1 MKNTTKHP
9 IVSKKVLIPFLLVT
23 SLFAL
28 WGFANA
34 VTDPM
39 VNAFKKVLELSNT
52 QASWVQMAFYGG
64 YFCMAFPAA
73 MFMRKYSY
81 KVGVLIG
88 LALYATGALL
98 FYPAAQSESFVFFC
112 LGLYVL
118 TFGLAFLETAANPY
132 VLAMGAKETATQRL
146 NLAQSVNPIGLIAGL
161 LVAKFFVYD
170 KLQSDDIADF
180 GALDE
185 VKRGMIKVADLA
197 VIRDP
202 YVVLGL
208 VILGVFVL
216 FLVNKMPQSKEE
228 GKMPSLKNTFKKLL
242 RNRKYVLGVVA
253 QILYVGAQIMTWTYI
268 YQYAEAIDVANAGV
282 LFLVNKMPQ
291 SKEEGKMPSLKNTF
305 KKLLRNRKYVLGVV
319 AQILYVGAQ
328 IMTWTYIYQY
338 AEAIDVANAGEVGYE
353 KVDVFTYQ
361 FIAFVLFTVGRLVG
375 TAMLRFMSSGK
386 LLMFFALLASIF
398 VLSAICIEGLI
409 GLYAIVGISFSMSLM
424 FPTIYGIALND
435 LTEEQAKVGSAG
447 LVMAIVGGALLPM
460 LQGMII
466 DTGGSGVS
474 DTKIM
479 GVAEVNFSFILPLL
493 CFIYIAWYGLTVYM
507 KYEKTSNASLKGNVL
522 K

>member
-1 MKNTTKHP
+1 MNNTEKTP
-9 IVSKKVLIPFLLVT
+9 VVSKKVLIPFILVT

-64 YFCMAFPAA
+64 YFCMALPAA

-88 LALYATGALL
+88 LGLYAGGALL
-98 FYPAAQSESFVFFC
+98 FYPAAITEKFWFFC
-112 LGLYVL
+112 LGLYIL

-132 VLAMGAKETATQRL
+132 ILAMGAKKTATQRL
-146 NLAQSVNPIGLIAGL
+146 NLAQSVNPVGLIAGL
-161 LVAKFFVYD
+161 LVAKYFVYD

-180 GALDE
+180 SALDE
-185 VKRGMIKVADLA
+185 STRAAVRVSDLA

-208 VILGVFVL
+208 VILAVFVL

-228 GKMPSLKNTFKKLL
+228 GTMPSLGDTFRELGK
-242 RNRKYVLGVVA
+242 NRKYVLGVLA

-268 YQYAEAIDVANAGV
+268 YQYAEAIDLANAGV
-282 LFLVNKMPQ
+282 
-291 SKEEGKMPSLKNTF
+291 
-305 KKLLRNRKYVLGVV
+305 
-319 AQILYVGAQ
+319 A
-328 IMTWTYIYQY
+328 
-338 AEAIDVANAGEVGYE
+338 GYE
-353 KVDVFTYQ
+353 KIDVFTYQ
-361 FIAFVLFTVGRLVG
+361 FIAFVLFTVGRIVG
-375 TAMLRFMSSGK
+375 TAMLRIMSPGK
-386 LLMFFALLASIF
+386 LLMFFALFAGAF
-398 VLSAICIEGLI
+398 VAGAMFITGIT
-409 GLYAIVGISFSMSLM
+409 GLYCVVGISFCMSLM

-435 LTEEQAKVGSAG
+435 LTEEQSKVGSAG

-466 DTGGSGVS
+466 DAGGNGVA
-474 DTKIM
+474 DTLIM
-479 GVAEVNFSFILPLL
+479 GVSEVNFSFVLPLA
-493 CFIYIAWYGLTVYM
+493 CFVYIAWYGFNVFKKHEPKTV
-507 KYEKTSNASLKGNVL
+507 
-522 K
+522 